1 MVEHWFKAVLGSYV
15 DDAKE
20 GCQHYNHYNK
30 VEAWAPT
37 FGFKGFEVR
46 GLGIE
51 GLRDSGI

>member
-20 GCQHYNHYNK
+20 GCQHYNHYK

-51 GLRDSGI
+51 RLRDSGM